1 MSFIKNVSWVGAG
14 TISSIVISIVSV
26 PLILKSYSI
35 THVSYFLFLWTI
47 LGVVNLSDCG
57 VSRGVSKFI
66 SNKKDAKKIF
76 KIAYTYLLVVLV
88 LLFLIYSVWQHFG
101 NGYNLD
107 IMPRYVQM
115 LGLLII
121 LASFVTFPLSG
132 YIEGVGGF
140 KESSIAKNIGNM
152 ITYGMPVVLAQY
164 NVSIDYVLASSVLLS
179 RLTLLLLLL
188 TYALKNSTKNN
199 SDTNEHAHCSAR
211 EFYSFSFSVG
221 IASLLGIAF
230 LYWDRFLALK
240 YYSGIELVNYVAF
253 SEMVIKSYAI
263 PGILAGVIFQY
274 FSSGAYHH
282 IRGKLVKFFNL
293 KIYLAISISI
303 SILFVLALIIFN
315 EILFSA
321 LFSVGI
327 DEKLKVIFYIISFF
341 TALNCFTMLV
351 MTIGQALG
359 NHKRIL
365 FIQTLTLPVFAIASF
380 ILIKCQLP
388 ELSFF
393 VWFLRIPTMLISI
406 LNLNDK
412 KLSETV

>member
-14 TISSIVISIVSV
+14 TITSILISIISV
-26 PLILKSYSI
+26 PLILKNYSI
-35 THVSYFLFLWTI
+35 THVSYFLFLWTL

-66 SNKKDAKKIF
+66 SNKKNAKKILT
-76 KIAYTYLLVVLV
+76 IAYTYLLAV
-88 LLFLIYSVWQHFG
+88 LLLLFFVYALWQHFG
-101 NGYNLD
+101 KVYN
-107 IMPRYVQM
+107 IEAMPHYVKI
-115 LGLLII
+115 LGVII
-121 LASFVTFPLSG
+121 VLTSFITFPLSG
-132 YIEGVGGF
+132 FIEGVGGF

-152 ITYGMPVVLAQY
+152 LTYGMPVLLAHY
-164 NVSIDYVLASSVLLS
+164 DVSINYVLAFSVLLS

-188 TYALKNSTKNN
+188 SYALKAKLKHYAATDENS
-199 SDTNEHAHCSAR
+199 HCSAW

-221 IASLLGIAF
+221 VASLLGIAF

-274 FSSGAYHH
+274 FSSGAFHN
-282 IRGKLVKFFNL
+282 IREKLVNFINL
-293 KIYLAISISI
+293 KIYFTTAMFISS
-303 SILFVLALIIFN
+303 LFVFLLMTFNNIIFPVLFHA
-315 EILFSA
+315 EID
-321 LFSVGI
+321 G
-327 DEKLKVIFYIISFF
+327 KLKNIFYIISFF

-359 NHKRIL
+359 NHKKIL
-365 FIQTLTLPVFAIASF
+365 FIQTLTLPIFAIASLV
-380 ILIKCQLP
+380 LIKFRLP

-393 VWFLRIPTMLISI
+393 VWFLRIPIMLISI

-412 KLSETV
+412 KLSEIV